1 MSCHRARHAALSRGG
16 DGPPLLLLHGS
27 GPGGTGWRNFRGNL
41 ARFAEHYRCLVLEFP
56 GFGVSEPTGGHP
68 MIAAPKSV
76 ATFLEEMGLDRVDI
90 IGNSMGG
97 MVGAMFAVAPP
108 ERVR

>member
-1 MSCHRARHAALSRGG
+1 
-16 DGPPLLLLHGS
+16 
-27 GPGGTGWRNFRGNL
+27 
-41 ARFAEHYRCLVLEFP
+41 
-56 GFGVSEPTGGHP
+56 

-97 MVGAMFAVAPP
+97 MVGAMFAIAQP